1 MNSRRAM
8 THEALA
14 NWAYC
19 EDFVPEDEV
28 LRGARDVAEALGCVP
43 VMPGAG
49 AVLTAMA
56 LAIQARTVAEIGTG
70 AGVSAV
76 YLLRGMHSDGI
87 LTSIDVEPENQ
98 KAARQAIAAA
108 GFQPERVRM
117 ISGAALDVLPRLTD
131 GGYDFVLID
140 AIKSEYPAYLEHALR
155 IVRAGGVIAID
166 NALWHSKVADPAQRD
181 HNTTAVRET
190 LKAVRASAELTPVL
204 LPSGDGLLIAIR
216 R

>member
-1 MNSRRAM
+1 M

-19 EDFVPEDEV
+19 EDFIPEDEV
-28 LRGARDVAEALGCVP
+28 LRRARGVAEVLGCVP
-43 VMPGAG
+43 VLPGAG

-76 YLLRGMHSDGI
+76 YLLRGMHADGI

-98 KAARQAIAAA
+98 KVARETIAAA

-140 AIKSEYPAYLEHALR
+140 AVKSEYPAYLDHAVR
-155 IVRAGGVIAID
+155 MVRAGGVIAID

-190 LKAVRASAELTPVL
+190 LKAVRASEELTPVL

>member
-1 MNSRRAM
+1 M

-19 EDFVPEDEV
+19 EDFIPEDEV
-28 LRGARDVAEALGCVP
+28 LRRARGVAEVLGCVP

-76 YLLRGMHSDGI
+76 YLLRGMHADGI

-98 KAARQAIAAA
+98 KVARETIAAA

-140 AIKSEYPAYLEHALR
+140 AVKSEYPAYLDHAVR
-155 IVRAGGVIAID
+155 MVRAGGVIAID

-190 LKAVRASAELTPVL
+190 LKAVRASDDLTPVL

>member
-1 MNSRRAM
+1 M

-19 EDFVPEDEV
+19 EDFIPEDEV
-28 LRGARDVAEALGCVP
+28 LRRARGVAEVLGCVP
-43 VMPGAG
+43 VLPGAG

-76 YLLRGMHSDGI
+76 YLLRGMHADGI

-98 KAARQAIAAA
+98 KVARETIAAA

-140 AIKSEYPAYLEHALR
+140 AVKSEYPAYLDHAVR
-155 IVRAGGVIAID
+155 MVRAGGVIAID

-190 LKAVRASAELTPVL
+190 LKAVRASDDLTPVL

>member
-1 MNSRRAM
+1 
-8 THEALA
+8 
-14 NWAYC
+14 
-19 EDFVPEDEV
+19 
-28 LRGARDVAEALGCVP
+28 
-43 VMPGAG
+43 
-49 AVLTAMA
+49 
-56 LAIQARTVAEIGTG
+56 
-70 AGVSAV
+70 
-76 YLLRGMHSDGI
+76 MHADGI

-98 KAARQAIAAA
+98 KAARQTIAAA

-140 AIKSEYPAYLEHALR
+140 AIKSEYPAYLDHALR
-155 IVRAGGVIAID
+155 MVRAGGVIAID

-190 LKAVRASAELTPVL
+190 LKAARASEDLTPVL

>member
-1 MNSRRAM
+1 M

-19 EDFVPEDEV
+19 EDFVPEDEG
-28 LRGARDVAEALGCVP
+28 LRRARDIAEVLGCVP

-49 AVLTAMA
+49 AVLTTMA

-76 YLLRGMHSDGI
+76 YLLRGMHADGI
-87 LTSIDVEPENQ
+87 LTTIDVEPENQ
-98 KAARQAIAAA
+98 KVARETIAAA
-108 GFQPERVRM
+108 GFPPERVRM

-140 AIKSEYPAYLEHALR
+140 AVKSEYPAYLEHAVR
-155 IVRAGGVIAID
+155 MVRAGGVIAID

-190 LKAVRASAELTPVL
+190 LKAVRASGELTPVL
-204 LPSGDGLLIAIR
+204 LPSGDGLLIAVR